1 MPFRFIRKSIHTYL
15 IDYPVAVVLMVA
27 PFLLK
32 VGRSSPVALW
42 LSVVTRV
49 TGLLPPALTDH
60 PTALV
65 RVIGYWL
72 HLWVDRALGVVS
84 TTASSKFHFAVLEC
98 WHYWIPT
105 AAVLMTT
112 SVLNAREVS
121 RAQRANLGTRTD
133 V

>member
-1 MPFRFIRKSIHTYL
+1 MPFRFIRKSFHTYL

-32 VGRSSPVALW
+32 VGRNSPVALW
-42 LSVVTRV
+42 LSMVTRV

-65 RVIGYWL
+65 RVIRYWL
-72 HLWVDRALGVVS
+72 HLWVDRALGVVP
-84 TTASSKFHFAVLEC
+84 TTASSTFHFAVIEA

-105 AAVLMTT
+105 AAVLLTT
-112 SVLNAREVS
+112 SVLNAPELTA
-121 RAQRANLGTRTD
+121 AQRVNLDMWT
-133 V
+133 VA